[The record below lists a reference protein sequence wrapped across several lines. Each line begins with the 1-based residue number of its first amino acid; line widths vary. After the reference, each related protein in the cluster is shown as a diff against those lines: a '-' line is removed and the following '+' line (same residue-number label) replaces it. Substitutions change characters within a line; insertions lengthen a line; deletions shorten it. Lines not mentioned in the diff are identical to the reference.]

1 MRKCYYKKSFDI
13 QLKKPYHK
21 IFGPKRPALDG
32 LPRNIAKLF
41 VDFVGFHLSD
51 VTNYSLMKIKLNPI
65 EEKQLLHKLPSKIG
79 KRKVLSSLYLE

>member
-21 IFGPKRPALDG
+21 IFGPKRSALDG

-51 VTNYSLMKIKLNPI
+51 VTNYSLDENQIKPNRRKAASTQTAFKNRG
-65 EEKQLLHKLPSKIG
+65 EKSIIQFVS
-79 KRKVLSSLYLE
+79 